1 MCSGKWKEAE
11 RESIPT
17 VKAFEKGAG
26 LATSILEQ
34 EADIVEEV
42 DSGEKKASVQP
53 RSDDERRSR

>member
-11 RESIPT
+11 RESVPT

-26 LATSILEQ
+26 LAASIVEQ

-53 RSDDERRSR
+53 RSDDE